1 MRALESLPKAH
12 LHLHLTGS
20 MRPSTM
26 HELAARHGVTLPADL
41 LEQDPRWWSVRPS
54 RDWSAFQ
61 QRYDAARE
69 VVRSAEDVRR
79 IVLEAAEDDVRD
91 GAGWLELQVDPTVY
105 ASRLGSFE
113 AVVEASLE
121 GAREAEQHLPVG
133 VRIVVAA
140 SWAQPPSVAEALAL
154 VAARYAGQGV
164 VGFGL
169 SNDERRGEVADFAGA
184 CRTARDAALV
194 VVPHGG
200 FFRGPGH
207 VEACVRLLG
216 AGRIGHGL
224 SAARSAAVMKLLT
237 ETGVVL
243 EICPT
248 SYEPFA
254 VVERIADLPLQELL
268 KAGVPIALGSDDP
281 LLFGVGL
288 AGQYELVRTE
298 LGFTDAGLATLARFS
313 ITGSTAPLPTKTR
326 LLAAVDAWTATPYD
340 PRPLAHPHSYPSG
353 G

>member
-1 MRALESLPKAH
+1 MRPLESLPKAH

-26 HELAARHGVTLPADL
+26 HELAARHGVTLPAEL
-41 LEQDPRWWSVRPS
+41 SEQNPRWWSKWPS
-54 RDWSAFQ
+54 RDWAPFQ
-61 QRYDAARE
+61 QRYNAARE
-69 VVRSAEDVRR
+69 VVRSAGDVRR
-79 IVLEAAEDDVRD
+79 IILEAAEDDARD

-105 ASRLGSFE
+105 APRLGSFE
-113 AVVEASLE
+113 AVVEAALE
-121 GAREAEQHLPVG
+121 GASAAEERVPIG

-140 SWAQPPSVAEALAL
+140 SWAQPPSVAEALAR

-184 CRTARDAALV
+184 CRIARDAGLL

-200 FFRGPGH
+200 FFLGPGH

-224 SAARSAAVMKLLT
+224 SAARSPSVMELLA

-254 VVERIADLPLQELL
+254 VVDRIADLPLWPLL
-268 KAGVPIALGSDDP
+268 EAGIPIALGSDDP
-281 LLFGVGL
+281 LLFGTSL
-288 AGQYELVRTE
+288 LGQHELVRTE
-298 LGFTDAGLATLARFS
+298 LGFTDAELACLARSS
-313 ITGSTAPLPTKTR
+313 ITGSTASAPTKAR
-326 LLAAVDAWTATPYD
+326 LLAAVSAWLATPT
-340 PRPLAHPHSYPSG
+340 P
-353 G
+353 